1 MGLFKEFSRRFSI
14 IKLHVDLS
22 EEKRGKTHEE
32 IVSSTN
38 QETIRGLSSRRSLM
52 SQTIS
57 PHEISP
63 ATARLADRVIR
74 AGAIY
79 SMAAD
84 RKVYRAIALRGEW
97 IVAVS
102 EDPRG
107 LDRLVSADTRVI
119 DEPGLTRLAALR
131 TSLN

>member
-1 MGLFKEFSRRFSI
+1 
-14 IKLHVDLS
+14 
-22 EEKRGKTHEE
+22 
-32 IVSSTN
+32 
-38 QETIRGLSSRRSLM
+38 M

-119 DEPGLTRLAALR
+119 DEPELTSCQPSMIR
-131 TSLN
+131 TTTSSWGRGYQPGAG